1 MAGIRDVAKLAGVG
15 VATVSRVL
23 NGSGYVSEET
33 KKKIIQ
39 AMEELN
45 YTPNELARQLYHKKS
60 GIIAVLMPD
69 VSHPFFSELV
79 KDIETTL
86 YERGYKTML
95 CDTFKEKNSEKEYLN
110 MLERN
115 IVDGIITGVHS
126 LDVESYR
133 KISRPIVAFDRVLGD
148 RIPVVRV
155 DHRTGGCLAAQMLC
169 ESGCRNVLQFYGA
182 KVVASP
188 SHERHAEFE
197 RYMKEHGVK
206 VTSVELM
213 WNRFDVQYFR
223 EVTRQVLAEHPET
236 DGVFGAD
243 LLMVYCMKAA
253 QDQGKKVPED
263 LKVVAYDGTYV
274 TETATPEITAIA
286 QPIPQIAR
294 TVVGMICDM
303 IEGKELKETRVVLD
317 VKVKPGMTTF
327 NDFTKMRQ
335 WCM

>member
-33 KKKIIQ
+33 RKKIVQ

-45 YTPNELARQLYHKKS
+45 YTPNELARQLYHKRS

-79 KDIETTL
+79 KNIETIL

-115 IVDGIITGVHS
+115 IVDGIISGVHS
-126 LDVESYR
+126 LDVESYQ
-133 KISRPIVAFDRVLGD
+133 KISKPIVAFDRVLGD

-155 DHRTGGCLAAQMLC
+155 DHKVGGRLAAQMLY
-169 ESGCRNVLQFYGA
+169 ESGCRNVLQFHGA
-182 KVVASP
+182 KAVTSP
-188 SHERHAEFE
+188 SHERHMEFE
-197 RYMKEHGVK
+197 RYMREHGAG
-206 VTSVELM
+206 VTSVELL
-213 WNRFDVQYFR
+213 WNRFDTQYFKD
-223 EVTRQVLAEHPET
+223 VTRQVLAGNPDI

-243 LLMVYCMKAA
+243 LLMAYCIKAA
-253 QDQGKKVPED
+253 YSQGRKVPDD
-263 LKVVAYDGTYV
+263 LKLVAYDGTYV
-274 TETATPEITAIA
+274 TETVTPEITAIE
-286 QPIPQIAR
+286 QPVPQIAR
-294 TVVGMICDM
+294 ELVGIICDM
-303 IEGKELKETRVVLD
+303 IEGKELKDHKVILD
-317 VKVKPGMTTF
+317 VKVKKGATTLNEF
-327 NDFTKMRQ
+327 AEMAK
-335 WCM
+335 